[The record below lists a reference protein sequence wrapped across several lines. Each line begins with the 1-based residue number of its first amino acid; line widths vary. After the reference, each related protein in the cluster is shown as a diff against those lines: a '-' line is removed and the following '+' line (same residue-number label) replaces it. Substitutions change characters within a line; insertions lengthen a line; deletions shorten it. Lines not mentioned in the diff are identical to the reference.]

1 MEFTMPT
8 TLIEMYDTLKE
19 IFMYYRNVSYTME
32 EIQLEELSIPRITQ
46 TYLTDDELRTKATTL
61 LKAGQQELIKSK
73 QDEIS
78 NQIFELQK
86 QLLLVTSGEEQRK
99 QNLLNNYNKKKEEAI
114 ERFYNGRENFASYNS
129 ISVEYEQEYM
139 AKYDEL
145 LEKIQ
150 QEKDDIQAQIT
161 LKQEEL
167 ANVSSAYAGIFN
179 YQIEKKFIELKD
191 EQDALKIEHEKY
203 NSTANEKEV
212 KYSNSLVQTRTSLKL
227 KLLEIKKTPLTRE
240 ELIEYGYYADAISCI
255 QGYLNTL
262 SPSNAYNT
270 LQSETKIMTY
280 IDDFY
285 QNLLYLYQTRALNS

>member
-8 TLIEMYDTLKE
+8 TLTEMYDTLKE

-61 LKAGQQELIKSK
+61 LKADQQELIKSK

-129 ISVEYEQEYM
+129 ISVEYDQEYM

-150 QEKDDIQAQIT
+150 REKDDIQAQIT

-167 ANVSSAYAGIFN
+167 ANVSSAYTGIFN

-191 EQDALKIEHEKY
+191 EQDALKIDHEKY